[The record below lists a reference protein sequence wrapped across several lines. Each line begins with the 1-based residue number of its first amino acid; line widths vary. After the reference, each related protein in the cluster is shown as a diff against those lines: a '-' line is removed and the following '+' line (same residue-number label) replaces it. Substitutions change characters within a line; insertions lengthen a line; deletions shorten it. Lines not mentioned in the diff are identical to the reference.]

1 MSVCLS
7 ICLSIQP
14 STHPP
19 TQPSIHP
26 FSTLALSTLGSQA
39 SAAAYLGCP
48 GLAGGEGGDPAP
60 PWAGAPLTRC
70 VLTAVIAPLRRGQS
84 RPFPAITGL
93 GKECETQPLSAAVA
107 YKTTACRRLEVTFT
121 DWDGGVRKF
130 TREVASSKTQKSW

>member
-1 MSVCLS
+1 MIVWS
-7 ICLSIQP
+7 
-14 STHPP
+14 
-19 TQPSIHP
+19 P
-26 FSTLALSTLGSQA
+26 FSTLALSTLGSQG
-39 SAAAYLGCP
+39 SAAAFLGCP
-48 GLAGGEGGDPAP
+48 GLGGVGWAP

-121 DWDGGVRKF
+121 DWDGRVRKF
-130 TREVASSKTQKSW
+130 TCEVASSKTQKSW